1 MEDAGTARIALE
13 EYVDAVDEQLMCHSR
28 HVPPAGGLTN
38 GQAYPGRVG
47 QGPNRRTVRP

>member
-13 EYVDAVDEQLMCHSR
+13 EYVDAVDKQSMSHSR
-28 HVPPAGGLTN
+28 HVPPAVRLTN
-38 GQAYPGRVG
+38 GQGYPGREG